1 MNLDQHWDG
10 NVSHKRFINL
20 PGVGDYLPIVV
31 GMYLTRAW
39 HHLILQDGKTKT
51 CLSYIIYVLFILN
64 PCLSIYHDLFIKCT
78 NQTWKDRKSARS
90 LNPAQLPSPQIAAKA
105 ASVPWTRLTC
115 CRCEAKPPPRRWLPQ
130 QMQRSSVSAAKA
142 WPPPATS
149 RALGGVFPTYKE

>member
-20 PGVGDYLPIVV
+20 PGFGDYLPIVV

-64 PCLSIYHDLFIKCT
+64 PCLSIYHEIKHEKIENQLDLWTRPSFH
-78 NQTWKDRKSARS
+78 
-90 LNPAQLPSPQIAAKA
+90 LPRSPQRPHLFPEPGSPAADAKR
-105 ASVPWTRLTC
+105 SRRLDADC
-115 CRCEAKPPPRRWLPQ
+115 PNRCSGHLSAL
-130 QMQRSSVSAAKA
+130 QRHDLHLQRVE
-142 WPPPATS
+142 P
-149 RALGGVFPTYKE
+149 